1 MFRIVVALVFVMLG
15 GMVFVGCREDSGGGE
30 RREDGNGDAFLVGFA
45 EVRDGDSF
53 LLGGEEVRLLG
64 IDAPEYDQECGEGE
78 DIWRCGEVAKGMLE
92 GLVGGG
98 EARCALSFRDIH
110 ERWLSRCFVG
120 GEDLG
125 KLMIGGGM
133 AIATRREYRLLMR
146 RGIWGGCLEKPE
158 RWRGGRR
165 GCWHR

>member
-78 DIWRCGEVAKGMLE
+78 DIWRCQNAELLHRPCISAAMP
-92 GLVGGG
+92 
-98 EARCALSFRDIH
+98 AQQQRALFR
-110 ERWLSRCFVG
+110 
-120 GEDLG
+120 
-125 KLMIGGGM
+125 
-133 AIATRREYRLLMR
+133 
-146 RGIWGGCLEKPE
+146 
-158 RWRGGRR
+158 
-165 GCWHR
+165 

>member
-78 DIWRCGEVAKGMLE
+78 DIWRCGEVAKGMLAGVGRGAVVRE
-92 GLVGGG
+92 VCCFFVDAGGG
-98 EARCALSFRDIH
+98 S
-110 ERWLSRCFVG
+110 V
-120 GEDLG
+120 
-125 KLMIGGGM
+125 
-133 AIATRREYRLLMR
+133 
-146 RGIWGGCLEKPE
+146 
-158 RWRGGRR
+158 WRGGETVRWR
-165 GCWHR
+165 EWGVVLVDFN